1 MNPGYRIALTG
12 LWAAALVAV
21 AALAWFRLSPGGDLR
36 LFMPAAQTP
45 DQRLLLDS
53 LGEGPGARLLLIAI
67 SGAADETLADIS
79 QAMRADLQSRPLFRR
94 VLNGA
99 ADPDAVDEALLASRY
114 LLTPGF
120 DAVPLDAEVLSAAL
134 TQRLRDLASPAGA
147 LIEPWLARDPT
158 LEMLRLAERWQPVV
172 EPAQRFDVW
181 FDAGGKH
188 ALLLAETQAAGFDPA
203 AQEAALTAIRA
214 AFDEAR
220 GDLALTL
227 EITGP
232 GAFSV
237 LMRARTQGEA
247 TRLGVAASALMILLL
262 AIAYRSWRL
271 PLLGAL
277 PLASAALAGLGAV
290 ALCFVSVHGITL
302 AFGFTLIGVALDY
315 PVHLFSHRQP
325 GRSAAQDAAAI
336 SPTLFAGAVSTCLAY
351 ASFLA
356 SGVAGLA
363 QLAVFAIAGLLTAA
377 ITTRWLLPT
386 LLPEATADVA
396 DLHWLA
402 RLDRARSALPRSPV
416 WALLLALAGAGGLAL
431 SEAPL
436 WDDSLSRLTPVPEA
450 LVQRDT
456 ELRAALGASDVRY
469 MLVLEAADRE
479 SLLQR
484 CEALLPSLDALVSS
498 GRVGAVEPP
507 CRYLPS
513 LRTQRVRQA
522 QLPADDALQTAMDA
536 ALLNLPFRR
545 DAFAPFLA
553 DVAAARDAAL
563 VQAAALAET
572 ALGPRLA
579 SLLPEAETPVA
590 VIALVG
596 VHDLAALQAYA
607 ADAGSD
613 LHLLDLKLASQS
625 LAASYR
631 ERMLWALALAF
642 GLLGAALLGFLRDPR
657 RMLRILT
664 PVLLA
669 AWLTAVTLHFFG
681 VAFNLFHLVAL
692 ILASGLG
699 LDYALFFQRAGHDPS
714 ARRRTLHGILLCA
727 TSTVLV
733 FGLLGSSSIPV
744 LRAIGLT
751 VALGVAFNLLLAAQL
766 ATTSPLSEAHDRA

>member
-1 MNPGYRIALTG
+1 MSPRRRVALAG
-12 LWAAALVAV
+12 LWAAILIAF
-21 AALAWFRLSPGGDLR
+21 AALAAFRLSPGGDLR

-53 LGEGPGARLLLIAI
+53 LGEGPGTRLLLIAI
-67 SGAADETLADIS
+67 SGADDETLADVS
-79 QAMRADLQSRPLFRR
+79 QAMRADLDTRPLFRR

-99 ADPDAVDEALLASRY
+99 TDPEAVDEALLANRY

-120 DAVPLDAEVLSAAL
+120 DAAPLDAELLRDALS
-134 TQRLRDLASPAGA
+134 QRMRDLASPAGA
-147 LIEPWLARDPT
+147 LIEPWLVRDPT
-158 LEMLRLAERWQPVV
+158 LEMLRLAEHWQPVT
-172 EPAQRFDVW
+172 EPERRFDVW
-181 FDAGGKH
+181 FDAAGEH

-203 AQEAALTAIRA
+203 AQEAALAAIRDA
-214 AFDEAR
+214 LDRAQDE
-220 GDLALTL
+220 LALTL

-247 TRLGVAASALMILLL
+247 TRLGITASALMVLLL
-262 AIAYRSWRL
+262 GIAYRGWRL

-315 PVHLFSHRQP
+315 PVHLFSHRHP

-377 ITTRWLLPT
+377 LTTRWLLPA
-386 LLPEATADVA
+386 LLPEATVDVA
-396 DLHWLA
+396 DLRWLA
-402 RLDRARSALPRSPV
+402 RLDRARSALPRSPA
-416 WALLLALAGAGGLAL
+416 WPLLLALAGAGGLAL
-431 SEAPL
+431 SDAPL
-436 WDDSLSRLTPVPEA
+436 WDDALSRLTPVPEA
-450 LVQRDT
+450 LIQRDT
-456 ELRAALGASDVRY
+456 ELRSALGASDVRY
-469 MLVLEAADRE
+469 MLVLEADDRE

-484 CEALLPSLDALVSS
+484 CEDLLPGLDTLVSS
-498 GRVGAVEPP
+498 AAVGAVEPP

-513 LRTQRVRQA
+513 LRTQRARQA
-522 QLPADDALQTAMDA
+522 QLPDADALQSALEV
-536 ALLNLPFRR
+536 ALLDLPFRR
-545 DAFAPFLA
+545 GAFEPFLKE
-553 DVAAARDAAL
+553 VAAARTAAP
-563 VQAAALAET
+563 VEAAALADT
-572 ALGPRLA
+572 VLGPRLA
-579 SLLPEAETPVA
+579 SLLPVGEAPVA
-590 VIALVG
+590 VIALAG
-596 VHDLAALQAYA
+596 VHDPAALRTYA
-607 ADAGSD
+607 TEVGSD
-613 LHLLDLKLASQS
+613 LHLLDLKQASQT

-631 ERMLWALALAF
+631 ERMLWALAIAF
-642 GLLGAALLGFLRDPR
+642 ILLGAALMGFLRDPR
-657 RMLRILT
+657 RVLRVLL

-669 AWLTAVTLHFFG
+669 AWLTAVTLHLCG

-699 LDYALFFQRAGHDPS
+699 LDYALFFQRAGHDPL

-727 TSTVLV
+727 ISTVLV

-766 ATTSPLSEAHDRA
+766 AASTPSETHDRA